1 MQLAELIVAPS
12 DEDPVTTVRR
22 VLTESSMDVNV
33 TDEVGESP
41 EHVLLSIV
49 VTGLG
54 NLIRRPSSI
63 VVTGLGNLIRRPSG
77 GLCTVW
83 VPLKIWSPTLEQSL
97 RMSTKHESFLS
108 EMRYLYIH
116 TCAF

>member
-33 TDEVGESP
+33 TDQVG
-41 EHVLLSIV
+41 EHVLL
-49 VTGLG
+49 
-54 NLIRRPSSI
+54 SI